1 MKLLKKLLPLLLIIS
16 IIFFAIS
23 CDKVPDN
30 NDDPTVE
37 NGGNDDG
44 KPSGGDDNS
53 DGGNDSDTEP
63 ETATYTVTVTNPF
76 GKPVSDVTVYIHKD
90 CGEDYNV
97 CTTPAVTDDEGKVS
111 FTLDTAFTYSVQVA
125 SIPLVYSA
133 LSGYT
138 PQERYQFTSGEA
150 TVILGYNEGATPSSY
165 DVGDPIAN
173 FTLTD
178 IDGNEYKLSELL
190 KTKKM
195 VMLNFWFYNCYPCA
209 AEFPALNAV
218 YNTYSDKIEVLAVND
233 CDSISYVKGYESY
246 RGFTLDMPLFCV
258 GYDTAVS
265 NERFGAQGWPTTVI
279 IDRYGIVSYI
289 HVGAVTSTSA
299 WNELFEYYTSD
310 SYNGESYKA
319 N

>member
-90 CGEDYNV
+90 GGEDYNV

-133 LSGYT
+133 LSGYV
-138 PQERYQFTSGEA
+138 FKS
-150 TVILGYNEGATPSSY
+150 
-165 DVGDPIAN
+165 
-173 FTLTD
+173 
-178 IDGNEYKLSELL
+178 
-190 KTKKM
+190 
-195 VMLNFWFYNCYPCA
+195 
-209 AEFPALNAV
+209 
-218 YNTYSDKIEVLAVND
+218 
-233 CDSISYVKGYESY
+233 
-246 RGFTLDMPLFCV
+246 
-258 GYDTAVS
+258 
-265 NERFGAQGWPTTVI
+265 
-279 IDRYGIVSYI
+279 
-289 HVGAVTSTSA
+289 
-299 WNELFEYYTSD
+299 
-310 SYNGESYKA
+310 
-319 N
+319 